1 MTLQFGRRF
10 AAGID
15 LAFVA
20 ALFIF
25 ERTRLNRHPTHLK
38 PSFSLLKLCL
48 KFHLKHSLLASKAFS
63 NSGWQVERLYNIA
76 FLLTSVASC
85 CSNHQFNGRSR
96 DTFDLLFQIVDTF
109 LDGFDETSSEQG
121 MVYRIARGFRKVLS
135 MIIVSIDTRKAWHP
149 TYLLP
154 ADVNASLA
162 CC

>member
-63 NSGWQVERLYNIA
+63 NSGWQVERLDNIA

-85 CSNHQFNGRSR
+85 CSNHQFNGRSG
-96 DTFDLLFQIVDTF
+96 DIFDILFQPVDTF
-109 LDGFDETSSEQG
+109 LGWIRRRDFQRTRHGLSYRPQVLEGF
-121 MVYRIARGFRKVLS
+121 VYDYSQNRHEKTLGIQLTFFL
-135 MIIVSIDTRKAWHP
+135 
-149 TYLLP
+149 
-154 ADVNASLA
+154 
-162 CC
+162 